1 MLATHGNSPEFEQ
14 PTTAVDSESVWF
26 AELIWKARVALD
38 RIVPANPVLR
48 VSVAFFS
55 LWAVGCVIAY
65 TSPTIGSRTSRAG
78 NTLRINQAHSHVL
91 AAALQ
96 SLIVT
101 GLLSLIALIIYAV
114 MSDDSRT

>member
-1 MLATHGNSPEFEQ
+1 MGTPGVEQ

-38 RIVPANPVLR
+38 RIVPANPVPR

-78 NTLRINQAHSHVL
+78 NTLRINQAHGHVL

-101 GLLSLIALIIYAV
+101 GLLSLIALMIYAV